1 MNKTSVK
8 LIAALAGLICL
19 YSLLSFFRVSGA
31 ELPGLS
37 TLSPE
42 TCTVKIFE
50 APWEDPSDQ
59 TEHLLNEEQI
69 LQLKELLAKST
80 FTRFLRSGSPV
91 QIAGGTRLYTVCFY
105 FDDPED
111 FFYLRITGNEYLSST
126 ALANGKELKIVNRSA
141 WKNAFEAIL
150 AE

>member
-91 QIAGGTRLYTVCFY
+91 QIAGGQGFTPSVSISTTQRTFSISAS
-105 FDDPED
+105 PETNTSAAPRW
-111 FFYLRITGNEYLSST
+111 LT
-126 ALANGKELKIVNRSA
+126 A
-141 WKNAFEAIL
+141 KNSKS
-150 AE
+150 